1 MKSAAYPEAL
11 GSLIKEL
18 KRMPGIGPRSAERI
32 ALWMV
37 QTRDARPQEIAR
49 SISEVTEAIRPCK
62 RCGFFAIEDLCA
74 ICQDEGR
81 EAGLLC
87 VVEQPTDIVPLDR
100 TGVFRGYYHSLGG
113 RISPLEHIGP
123 EDLRIDALLARV
135 REENPSEVI
144 LALASDVE
152 GEATASYLA
161 GLLRELPVKLTRIAQ
176 GIPSGGGLEYAD
188 ELTLSRALSGR
199 REL

>member
-1 MKSAAYPEAL
+1 
-11 GSLIKEL
+11 
-18 KRMPGIGPRSAERI
+18 
-32 ALWMV
+32 
-37 QTRDARPQEIAR
+37 
-49 SISEVTEAIRPCK
+49 
-62 RCGFFAIEDLCA
+62 
-74 ICQDEGR
+74 
-81 EAGLLC
+81 